1 MTTRTAFPYA
11 KQAGIF
17 LLATALLVFTGIN
30 TDVLMDSP
38 FSTTDTLQFTSFS
51 TVDDQGN
58 LWAIDSSQKRI
69 VKAVPRGKGFERAW
83 EIRGDD
89 RNPGGLF
96 SVSEIAPTGDGGAL
110 ALNFV
115 LDETGYA
122 ISREDILRF
131 GPDGQ
136 PEEVLWSK
144 TYSSDEKLSL
154 TKTRLFGLT
163 SEAAG
168 VTFFL
173 KLASEVEAW
182 HIAPGAQAQKL
193 FTFGFEDA
201 QNMVTFGSWRSDTK
215 TLVFNTRR
223 GEVFSVRAD
232 QPPLALDLTP
242 LPGDTAYWPAF
253 VDQDAQGSV
262 YFVDHNN
269 GKLIRRTSEGK
280 LDVVADGSALASVG
294 ADPTGLYFQSI
305 HLNEFG
311 VLSTE
316 NADSVLVKK
325 LGGETLFY
333 GNQLDLG
340 LLVFAFRAS
349 VGLAFWLCLALATL
363 LIVWSL
369 YHWRKVISDIFYRGV
384 ILVGVV
390 AMAAW
395 LLIATVF
402 GSFLDRHEQQVFY
415 TLSQLVQRG
424 AAEIDVSLV
433 QALQTPKAFATPEY
447 NRLKEESLEFF
458 NNNKDPWNA
467 DYYMGLYTVVDDQ
480 LFTLQYA
487 TTDFGGSYHRQA
499 IPYLGTNYERSW
511 VEGLVATD
519 RFTDAFGEWMYA
531 TAPVKDADGNTI
543 AIMEIGQDLSKYT
556 KANDDLMVAVF
567 KSLMVLILV
576 VILFIYE
583 ATLFESALRR
593 RELPGI
599 EKNTGGLMRPLAFL
613 LFVANTLAVGI
624 IPLNAEQF
632 FQPLGDLPKGVVISL
647 PLSAEM
653 LFLVI
658 GALVGA
664 SLLDR
669 LHFRGIF
676 TTGTVLMGLGLAG
689 SALATDQ
696 TAFILARSLTGLGM
710 GLCYIA
716 NKHFVILTNR
726 PENRNAAFAQINAG
740 YFAGFSFG
748 VPLGSVIAA
757 NAGMASVYWVSL
769 AVTVLVLAFALV
781 LLVPEERKILEER
794 PEDSDENLQRLPHLP
809 VWKYLA
815 RRKVWSYGFLFFLPI
830 CAAAMF
836 FRYVVPLQAEEIHLT
851 GSDVGLLFLLYG
863 VMVIV
868 AGPKL
873 STVME
878 KYLGLKKSLL
888 LGGFLMAASFLLFWF
903 HVSVPV
909 LFLVAFLIGLADAF
923 GIPAQMSHFLN
934 LPATK
939 LYGETRA
946 MGIYAVLENLG
957 QVVGPP
963 IFGLLLLLGPDVG
976 LVLFGVGLAV
986 LFVLYALISGGKDR
1000 DLRVEAS

>member
-1 MTTRTAFPYA
+1 MKAATGFPYA
-11 KQAGIF
+11 KQTGIF
-17 LLATALLVFTGIN
+17 ALATVFLIFTVVNSEILV
-30 TDVLMDSP
+30 DSP
-38 FSTTDTLQFTSFS
+38 FSSTDTLQFTSFS
-51 TVDDQGN
+51 TVDDAGS

-69 VKAVPRGKGFERAW
+69 VKAVPRGKGYERVW
-83 EIRGDD
+83 EITGDD
-89 RNPGGLF
+89 RTSGRLF
-96 SVSEIAPTGDGGAL
+96 SVSEIAPTPDGGVL

-115 LDETGYA
+115 LDEAGYS

-136 PEEVLWSK
+136 PKQVLWSK
-144 TYSSDEKLSL
+144 TYFADEKLSL
-154 TKTRLFGLT
+154 TKNRLFGLT
-163 SEAAG
+163 SEASG

-173 KLASEVEAW
+173 KQASEVEAW
-182 HIAPGAQAQKL
+182 HIAPGAEAKKL
-193 FTFGFEDA
+193 FTFGFDDA
-201 QNMVTFGSWRSDTK
+201 QNMVTFGSWRSDTG

-223 GEVFSVRAD
+223 GEVFSVRSGQ
-232 QPPLALDLTP
+232 QPQLVDLTP
-242 LPGDTAYWPAF
+242 LAGDTTYWPAF
-253 VDQDAQGSV
+253 VDQDAEGSV

-269 GKLIRRTSEGK
+269 GKLIRRTTEGV
-280 LDVVADGSALASVG
+280 LSVVADGSALSSVG
-294 ADPTGLYFQSI
+294 ADPAGLYFQSI
-305 HLNEFG
+305 HLSENG
-311 VLSTE
+311 ILSTE

-349 VGLAFWLCLALATL
+349 VGLAFWLSLALFGL
-363 LIVWSL
+363 LTVWVL

-390 AMAAW
+390 AMTSW

-402 GSFLDRHEQQVFY
+402 ASFLDRHEQQVFY

-424 AAEIDVSLV
+424 AAEADPALV
-433 QALQTPKAFATPEY
+433 QALKTPQAFATPEY
-447 NRLKEESLEFF
+447 NALKEQSLEFF
-458 NNNKDPWNA
+458 NHNKDPWNA
-467 DYYMGLYTVVDDQ
+467 DYYMGLYTVVDNQ

-499 IPYLGTNYERSW
+499 IPYVGTNYEKSW

-543 AIMEIGQDLSKYT
+543 AVMEIGQDLSKYT
-556 KANDDLMVAVF
+556 KANDDLMVAVL
-567 KSLMVLILV
+567 KSLAVLILV
-576 VILFIYE
+576 VVLFIYE
-583 ATLFESALRR
+583 ATLFESALRK
-593 RELPGI
+593 RELPGGD
-599 EKNTGGLMRPLAFL
+599 KATGQLLRPLAFL

-632 FQPLGDLPKGVVISL
+632 YQPLLDLPKGVVISL

-658 GALVGA
+658 GALMGA
-664 SLLDR
+664 SLIDR
-669 LHFRGIF
+669 LHYRGIF
-676 TTGTVLMGLGLAG
+676 STGTALMGLGLIG
-689 SALATDQ
+689 SALASDQ
-696 TAFILARSLTGLGM
+696 TSFILARSLTGLGM

-716 NKHFVILTNR
+716 NKHFVILTNK
-726 PENRNAAFAQINAG
+726 PEDRNEAFAQVNAG

-769 AVTVLVLAFALV
+769 VVTGLVLAFALV
-781 LLVPEERKILEER
+781 LLVPEERQVLER
-794 PEDSDENLQRLPHLP
+794 GRDTDDEALRQPPLSL
-809 VWKYLA
+809 WKYLS

-868 AGPKL
+868 GGPKL
-873 STVME
+873 SAMME
-878 KYLGLKKSLL
+878 KYFGLKKSLL
-888 LGGFLMAASFLLFWF
+888 LGGFLMAAAFLLFWF
-903 HVSVPV
+903 KVTVPT
-909 LFLVAFLIGLADAF
+909 LFLVAFLIGIADAF

-939 LYGETRA
+939 QYGETRA

-963 IFGLLLLLGPDVG
+963 LFGLLLLLGPDIG

-986 LFVLYALISGGKDR
+986 LFALYALISAGKEKEPGA
-1000 DLRVEAS
+1000 VTP